1 MNAGRE
7 RGKLIAA
14 QEGTVSYL
22 VVVPPLAADTHLN
35 DRSHYPPRQMT
46 TAGDDTAELLGL
58 IADSRLTGY
67 LAVASLCVLI
77 YEHIVCFPQEVEL
90 MWNSRWGLAKVV
102 YLWNRYFSLIAIRLI
117 LISVIV
123 REIPTATVQGITST
137 IIIATVD
144 FVLML
149 RVWIMYGRPRLFI
162 ALFAFLGFGVVAV
175 DFIAYAQMKEY
186 VHLGYVLRNTT
197 ATLKFLQILG
207 LPLLTVLSQTFIMFA
222 MTLYKC
228 VSTLWSNRNAPQVMP
243 VWRLFLRD
251 GVSWFLAVFAAA
263 GAALLIWTM
272 RRETLK
278 QLLVVVYSTVA
289 SRALLNIKAIMT
301 QDEPQPNGERSDL
314 KTGENIAFASFQT
327 SSTSAA

>member
-1 MNAGRE
+1 
-7 RGKLIAA
+7 
-14 QEGTVSYL
+14 
-22 VVVPPLAADTHLN
+22 
-35 DRSHYPPRQMT
+35 MT
-46 TAGDDTAELLGL
+46 TVGDDTAELLEL

-77 YEHIVCFPQEVEL
+77 YDHIVCFPQEVEL
-90 MWNSRWGLAKVV
+90 MWNSRWGLAKGV
-102 YLWNRYFSLIAIRLI
+102 YLWNRYFSLIAISLNT
-117 LISVIV
+117 SVIV
-123 REIPTATVQGITST
+123 REISTATVCIHWLKVQGITST

-162 ALFAFLGFGVVAV
+162 ALFAFLGFAEATTMVAV

-186 VHLGYVLRNTT
+186 VHLGHI
-197 ATLKFLQILG
+197 LKGCYAYNVPRFLTIYAAV
-207 LPLLTVLSQTFIMFA
+207 PLFVTFIMFA

-228 VSTLWSNRNAPQVMP
+228 ISTLWSNRNAPQVMP

-251 GVSWFLAVFAAA
+251 GVLWFLAVFAAA

-278 QLLVVVYSTVA
+278 QLLVVPALVVYSTVA
-289 SRALLNIKAIMT
+289 SRALLNIKAIMA
-301 QDEPQPNGERSDL
+301 QDQPQTNGERNEL
-314 KTGENIAFASFQT
+314 KTGENIVFASFHT